1 MFHDILYNWKTLLL
15 NQEVTDIMDEQNKA
29 PLEEEKNDETEDENV
44 EETSIEND
52 DEVSE
57 EADLT
62 SKITELETEKEEIYE
77 KMLRLQADFENFKR
91 RAKKDR
97 ENDLKYKSQDLANEI
112 IPILD
117 NFERALQFEI
127 DDDQMKSFVDGM
139 KMIHDQLLNALKQV
153 GVEEIKAENEMF
165 DPQVHQAVMQVQE
178 EGFESNQIV
187 EVLQKGY
194 VLKDRVLRPSMVK
207 VNE

>member
-1 MFHDILYNWKTLLL
+1 VFHDILYNWKTLLL

>member
-1 MFHDILYNWKTLLL
+1 LENVVI
-15 NQEVTDIMDEQNKA
+15 ESGGDIMDEQNKA
-29 PLEEEKNDETEDENV
+29 PLEEEKNDETNDKNV
-44 EETSIEND
+44 EETTVEND
-52 DEVSE
+52 DEINE
-57 EADLT
+57 EVDLN
-62 SKITELETEKEEIYE
+62 SKITELETEKEELYE
-77 KMLRLQADFENFKR
+77 KMLRVQADFENFKR

>member
-1 MFHDILYNWKTLLL
+1 
-15 NQEVTDIMDEQNKA
+15 MDEQNKA